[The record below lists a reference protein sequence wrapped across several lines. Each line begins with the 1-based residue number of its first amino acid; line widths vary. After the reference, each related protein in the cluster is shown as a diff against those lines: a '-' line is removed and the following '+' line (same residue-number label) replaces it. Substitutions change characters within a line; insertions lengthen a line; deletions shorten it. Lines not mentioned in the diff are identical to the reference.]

1 MQRVEK
7 AAIEANCWENNPK
20 NWTKVK
26 TLRVYDMINHRFKY
40 KYKDGHRF
48 HELNWMTIKNK
59 VYYNKGKLVGEAS
72 GSELVTVTEV
82 GEASGSE
89 LVTVTEV

>member
-1 MQRVEK
+1 
-7 AAIEANCWENNPK
+7 
-20 NWTKVK
+20 
-26 TLRVYDMINHRFKY
+26 MINHRFKY

-72 GSELVTVTEV
+72 GSELVTVAEV
-82 GEASGSE
+82 GEAS
-89 LVTVTEV
+89 